1 MYWMRG
7 IKGLNKTIDH
17 TLLKPTAQTSDIV
30 TLCEEARQYSFKS
43 VCIEPVHVVTAKQ
56 ALRGSDVLVCTVIG
70 FPLGTNVT
78 STKVAETRQA
88 LLDGADE
95 FDMVIHVGDALEGHF
110 ERIEQDIYAVVQAA
124 ASHTVK
130 VILETCYLNET
141 QIIEACLAAKR
152 AGAHFVKTSTGF
164 GTAGATVEHVQLM
177 KQTVGD
183 SMHVKAS
190 GGIRSATDAQAML
203 EAGATRL
210 GTSAG
215 IAIVTGVTSKASY

>member
-95 FDMVIHVGDALEGHF
+95 FDMVMHVGDALEGHF

-130 VILETCYLNET
+130 VILETCYLNDE
-141 QIIEACLAAKR
+141 QIVQACLAAKR

-164 GTAGATVEHVQLM
+164 GSAGATVAHVALM
-177 KQTVGD
+177 KRTVGD
-183 SMHVKAS
+183 LMEVKAS
-190 GGIRSATDAQAML
+190 GGIRSAADAQAML
-203 EAGATRL
+203 DAGATRL
-210 GTSAG
+210 GTSGG
-215 IAIVTGVTSKASY
+215 IAIVKGSISKASY

>member
-141 QIIEACLAAKR
+141 QIVEACLAAKR

-215 IAIVTGVTSKASY
+215 IAIVTGVISKASY

>member
-141 QIIEACLAAKR
+141 QIVEACLAAKR

>member
-1 MYWMRG
+1 MRG
-7 IKGLNKTIDH
+7 IKALNKTIDH
-17 TLLKPTAQTSDIV
+17 TLLKPTATTGDILA
-30 TLCEEARQYSFKS
+30 LCDEARQYSFKS

-70 FPLGTNVT
+70 FPLGTNLT

-124 ASHTVK
+124 SSHTVK
-130 VILETCYLNET
+130 VIVETCYLSDE
-141 QIIEACLAAKR
+141 QIVQACLAAKR

-164 GTAGATVEHVQLM
+164 GSAGATVDHVRLM
-177 KQTVGD
+177 KQSVGD
-183 SMHVKAS
+183 ALEVKAS
-190 GGIRSATDAQAML
+190 GGIRSREDAQAML
-203 EAGATRL
+203 DAGATRL
-210 GTSAG
+210 GTSGG
-215 IAIVTGVTSKASY
+215 IAIVTGATSKASY

>member
-1 MYWMRG
+1 M
-7 IKGLNKTIDH
+7 NKTIDH
-17 TLLKPTAQTSDIV
+17 TLLKSTALTSDIER
-30 TLCEEARQYSFKS
+30 LCDEARQYSFKS

-78 STKVAETRQA
+78 ATKVAETRQA

-110 ERIEQDIYAVVQAA
+110 ERIEEDIYAVVQAA

-130 VILETCYLNET
+130 VILETCYLNDV
-141 QIIEACLAAKR
+141 QIVEACLAAKR

-164 GTAGATVEHVQLM
+164 GPAGATVAHVTLM

-183 SMHVKAS
+183 ALEVKAS
-190 GGIRSATDAQAML
+190 GGIRSLADAQAML
-203 EAGATRL
+203 DAGATRL
-210 GTSAG
+210 GTSGG
-215 IAIVTGVTSKASY
+215 IAIVTGSTSKASY

>member
-141 QIIEACLAAKR
+141 QIVEACLAAKR

-164 GTAGATVEHVQLM
+164 GSAGATVEHVQLM

-215 IAIVTGVTSKASY
+215 IAIVTGVISKASY

>member
-1 MYWMRG
+1 MRG

-17 TLLKPTAQTSDIV
+17 TLLKSTAQTSDIIA
-30 TLCEEARQYSFKS
+30 LCEEARRYSFKS
-43 VCIEPVHVVTAKQ
+43 VCIEPIHVVTAKQ

-78 STKVAETRQA
+78 ATKVAETRQA

-95 FDMVIHVGDALEGHF
+95 FDMVIHIGDALEGRF

-130 VILETCYLNET
+130 VIVETCYLSDE
-141 QIIEACLAAKR
+141 QIVQACLAAKR

-164 GTAGATVEHVQLM
+164 GPAGATMAHVALM

-183 SMHVKAS
+183 ALEVKAS
-190 GGIRSATDAQAML
+190 GGIRTAADAQAML
-203 EAGATRL
+203 RAGATRL
-210 GTSAG
+210 GTSGG
-215 IAIVTGVTSKASY
+215 IAIIEGSTSKASY

>member
-1 MYWMRG
+1 M
-7 IKGLNKTIDH
+7 NKTIDH
-17 TLLKPTAQTSDIV
+17 TLLKPTAQTSDIL

-78 STKVAETRQA
+78 ATKVAETRQA

-110 ERIEQDIYAVVQAA
+110 ERLEQDIYAVVQAA

-141 QIIEACLAAKR
+141 QIVEACLAAKR

-164 GTAGATVEHVQLM
+164 GTAGATVEHVRLM

-183 SMHVKAS
+183 SMEVKAS
-190 GGIRSATDAQAML
+190 GGIRTASDAQAML
-203 EAGATRL
+203 DAGATRL
-210 GTSAG
+210 GTSGG
-215 IAIVTGVTSKASY
+215 IAIMTGSTAKASY

>member
-141 QIIEACLAAKR
+141 QIVEACLAAKR

-164 GTAGATVEHVQLM
+164 GSAGATVEHVQLM